1 MKKLAYLSF
10 AAFVALA
17 ASSTTTLAQ
26 QAADGK
32 GLAASSAPR
41 LPGGTLARYRVTYLN
56 SQAPTS
62 GIRSATIVSITNNSF
77 NTCTTGVDWR
87 VGFGGLACTTSLV
100 LGPGQT
106 GEHCSRNVPG
116 TISICNSVCPGA
128 TGLFAEGSAIVGST
142 TAPPCDRIQVSAR
155 TVYTTG
161 ANDEN
166 LTAIT
171 DAKIVKLPLGNIG
184 D

>member
-1 MKKLAYLSF
+1 MKNFISLTV
-10 AAFVALA
+10 AAVAALA
-17 ASSTTTLAQ
+17 TPSIAIAQ
-26 QAADGK
+26 QADG
-32 GLAASSAPR
+32 GTPAVTSSATR
-41 LPGGTLARYRVTYLN
+41 LPAGTLARYRVTYMN
-56 SQAPTS
+56 SQAPTT
-62 GIRSATIVSITNNSF
+62 GIRSSTIVSITNNSF

-87 VGFGGLACTTSLV
+87 VGFGGLACTTTLV

-116 TISICNSVCPGA
+116 TISVCNAICPGA
-128 TGLFAEGSAIVGST
+128 SGLFAEGNAVVGST
-142 TAPPCDRIQVSAR
+142 VAPPCDRIQVSAR

-161 ANDEN
+161 TDDGN

-171 DAKIVKLPLGNIG
+171 DAKVVKMPLGNIG